1 MCLVKVT
8 CLLNISLKSK
18 HIEKYCIIIMSL
30 CLHKYI
36 DQYFNQ
42 IKIASFFTTFPKPF
56 LYYCNDSH
64 ESRI

>member
-18 HIEKYCIIIMSL
+18 HIEKHCVIIIL
-30 CLHKYI
+30 LYLYKHI

-42 IKIASFFTTFPKPF
+42 IKIVSFFTTSKTVSV
-56 LYYCNDSH
+56 LL
-64 ESRI
+64 